1 MREESFHIVLIGFLY
16 IFFEP
21 NIITPNSMVL
31 NYIWIAFFVIAFV
44 VALGKTI
51 FAGDL
56 QVWSDIMSS
65 SFSSASTAFEIS
77 LGLTGVLALW
87 MGLMKIG
94 ERGGVINFFGRLI
107 SPLFTRLFP
116 GVPKG
121 HPAMGSIFMN
131 VSANMLGLDNAA
143 TPMGLKAMQELQSI
157 NPEKD
162 KASDAMIMFLVL
174 NASGLCL
181 IPISIMMYRLQA
193 GAANPTD
200 VFMPILLA
208 TFIATLV
215 GLIALCIK
223 QKIRL
228 LDPVLLSW
236 IGGMALIIGGI
247 VFFFSQLD
255 EQQVQTYSGFIA
267 NLLLFTVIISFI
279 AAGLRKRINMYETF
293 IEGAKEGFRT
303 AVMIIPY
310 LVAILVAIGMFRASG
325 AMTVLTD
332 GMVAVIGALGLDTDW
347 VEALPTAIMKP
358 LSGSGSRGMMVDLM
372 STHGAD
378 SFVARV
384 SASIQGSTDT
394 MFYVL
399 AVYFGS
405 VGIKHTRYAVS
416 YALLADVIG
425 SVAGIIAAYIFFH

>member
-1 MREESFHIVLIGFLY
+1 
-16 IFFEP
+16 
-21 NIITPNSMVL
+21 MVL

>member
-1 MREESFHIVLIGFLY
+1 
-16 IFFEP
+16 
-21 NIITPNSMVL
+21 MVL
-31 NYIWIAFFVIAFV
+31 NYIWIAFFAIAFL
-44 VALGKTI
+44 VAIGKTV
-51 FAGDL
+51 FAGDF
-56 QVWSDIMSS
+56 QVWSDIMGA
-65 SFSSASTAFEIS
+65 SFSSASTAFEIA
-77 LGLTGVLALW
+77 LGLTGVLSLW

-94 ERGGVINFFGRLI
+94 ERGGVIAFFGRLI
-107 SPLFTRLFP
+107 SPLFCRLFP

-143 TPMGLKAMQELQSI
+143 TPMGLKAMQELQEV
-157 NPEKD
+157 NKD
-162 KASDAMIMFLVL
+162 KSQASDAMIMFLVL
-174 NASGLCL
+174 NASGLCF
-181 IPISIMMYRLQA
+181 IPISIMMYRVQA
-193 GAANPTD
+193 GASNPTD

-208 TFIATLV
+208 TFISTLV
-215 GLIALCIK
+215 GIIALCLK

-228 LDPVLLSW
+228 LDPVLMAWL
-236 IGGMALIIGGI
+236 GGMALIIGGI
-247 VFFFSQLD
+247 VWFFSTLSD
-255 EQQVQTYSGFIA
+255 VQVQLYSSFEANVFLFGVIMLFLVAGF
-267 NLLLFTVIISFI
+267 
-279 AAGLRKRINMYETF
+279 RKKVNMYSTF
-293 IEGAKEGFRT
+293 IEGAKDGFKT

-325 AMTVLTD
+325 AMDVLTD
-332 GMVAVIGALGLDTDW
+332 GMTWFVGLLGIDTDW

-378 SFVARV
+378 AFVSRV

-405 VGIKHTRYAVS
+405 VGIKRTRYAVP
-416 YALLADVIG
+416 YALLADITG
-425 SVAGIIAAYIFFH
+425 SVAGVVAAYIFFG